1 MKLSNIDIAYE
12 FLKQKNDASKFDE
25 IWNSVAEVIGA
36 AGKNKN
42 SVIAE
47 LYSDLVLDNRFSLT
61 PEGTWALR
69 ENVKFEDI
77 KKQYAYVDE
86 LGKSKKTKL
95 SEAEEAEEDALE
107 VDELDIEEDEE
118 DIEED
123 DDFIDDDEDM
133 D

>member
-86 LGKSKKTKL
+86 LGKSKKTKIR
-95 SEAEEAEEDALE
+95 EVEEIEETLE
-107 VDELDIEEDEE
+107 VDELDVEEDEE

-123 DDFIDDDEDM
+123 DDFIDDDEEID
-133 D
+133 

>member
-36 AGKNKN
+36 AGNNKN

-86 LGKSKKTKL
+86 LGKSKKVKPTD
-95 SEAEEAEEDALE
+95 AELALE
-107 VDELDIEEDEE
+107 VDELDEIEDEE

>member
-25 IWNSVAEVIGA
+25 IWESVSKTIGA
-36 AGKNKN
+36 PVKNKN

-95 SEAEEAEEDALE
+95 SEIAELEENIEADELEVEED
-107 VDELDIEEDEE
+107 DDID
-118 DIEED
+118 ED
-123 DDFIDDDEDM
+123 DDFIDDEEVD
-133 D
+133 